1 MTHADILNIV
11 RLILHIIQLK
21 WEKPMTDTDDLKT
34 AIVEDSDGESF
45 AELFEQSAKQSTWME
60 PGQKVTARIL
70 KVSAEW
76 IFIDT
81 GLKGEGVV
89 DRKEFLDL
97 DGNVTVKEGDSIS
110 AYFLSSSHGEMRFTS
125 RLGGGTS
132 GSSQLENAWQSGI
145 PVDGV
150 VEKEIKGG
158 YEIKLGGTARAF
170 CPFSQI
176 ALRRVENSESL
187 IGTRLPFRITD
198 YAENGRNIVVS
209 RRALLEEEQ
218 HRLREEAQA
227 GLTEGMTV
235 SGTVTSLQDFGAFVD
250 IGGLEGLL
258 PISEI
263 GWSRVNDVR
272 EVLSIGQQI
281 QVVIKTIDRE
291 KERISLSLKDTLA
304 DPWDQAQGK
313 YPEGSFHTGTVSRL
327 APFGAFVTLG
337 DGIDGLIHISKLGA
351 GKRINNPRE
360 VLKEGEAVEVK
371 VESVNRAERRI
382 SLALAGVARAADE
395 EEATMVEFRRQAA
408 EAPKGLGTLG
418 DLLQARMKN
427 RN

>member
-1 MTHADILNIV
+1 
-11 RLILHIIQLK
+11 
-21 WEKPMTDTDDLKT
+21 MTDMDDLKT
-34 AIVEDSDGESF
+34 AVEEDGDDENF
-45 AELFEQSAKQSTWME
+45 AELFEQSAKQSTWLE

-81 GLKGEGVV
+81 AQKGEGVV

-110 AYFLSSSHGEMRFTS
+110 AYFVSSNHGEMRFTTS
-125 RLGGGTS
+125 FGSSAS
-132 GSSQLENAWQSGI
+132 GSSQLEEAWRTGI
-145 PVDGV
+145 PVEGM

-158 YEIKLGGTARAF
+158 YEIKLGGSTRAF

-176 ALRRVENSESL
+176 ALRRVENPESL
-187 IGTRLPFRITD
+187 IGTRLVFRISE

-218 HRLREEAQA
+218 RRLKDEAQA
-227 GLTEGMTV
+227 GISEGMTV

-250 IGGLEGLL
+250 IGGLEGLI

-272 EVLSIGQQI
+272 DVLSVGQQV

-291 KERISLSLKDTLA
+291 KERISLSLKDTLS
-304 DPWDQAQGK
+304 DPWDQALDRF
-313 YPEGSFHTGTVSRL
+313 PEGSFHTGKVSRL
-327 APFGAFVTLG
+327 APFGAFITLG
-337 DGIDGLIHISKLGA
+337 EGVDGLIHISKLGA

-360 VLKEGEAVEVK
+360 VLKEGEVVEVK
-371 VESVNRAERRI
+371 IEGVNRTERRI
-382 SLALAGVARAADE
+382 SLALAGVARAAEE
-395 EEATMVEFRRQAA
+395 EEATLTEFRRQAA
-408 EAPKGLGTLG
+408 EAPKGMGTLG
-418 DLLQARMKN
+418 DMLQARMNNKK
-427 RN
+427 